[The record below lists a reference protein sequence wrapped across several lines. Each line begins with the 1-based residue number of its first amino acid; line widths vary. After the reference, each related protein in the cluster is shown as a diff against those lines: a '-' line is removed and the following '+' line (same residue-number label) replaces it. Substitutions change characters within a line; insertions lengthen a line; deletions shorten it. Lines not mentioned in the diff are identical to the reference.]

1 MTRDEILSLAKDA
14 GITETQMRYVLMAYD
29 QGMTDAIEIRKK
41 ETPIAWMIVDK
52 LTGDVVRMSLVK
64 PVGEWLTECYEDIPL
79 YGA

>member
-1 MTRDEILSLAKDA
+1 MTRDEILSLAQDA

>member
-1 MTRDEILSLAKDA
+1 MTRDEILCLARDA

-52 LTGDVVRMSLVK
+52 LTGDVVRMTLVR
-64 PVGEWLTECYEDIPL
+64 PAGDWLTECYENVPL
-79 YGA
+79 YSS